1 MIVLIVTTGGGVIM
15 RLPVRSETDAF
26 YIAYGMAFLV
36 GVSIAVGLL
45 LAPVW
50 GALLFAILTLGVLMA
65 DLVARDSER
74 PSPLRAAAQAPHSE
88 ASADAWRV
96 LVVANESL
104 EGDDVRAA
112 ILGHA
117 KRRPELMVVA
127 PVLVSRTHFVTTDVD
142 REMVQARERL
152 AQTLEWA
159 RARGLPAR
167 GHIGDPMHPLLA
179 VEDDLRRFGPDEVIV
194 ATHPVEGANWQEGGL
209 VARLRSELDVPVTQ
223 VVVDRAH
230 DTLEIVS

>member
-1 MIVLIVTTGGGVIM
+1 M

-26 YIAYGMAFLV
+26 RITYGIAFLV
-36 GVSIAVGLL
+36 GVSIALGLVL
-45 LAPVW
+45 SPAW
-50 GALLFAILTLGVLMA
+50 GALLFAILALGVLLAALLA
-65 DLVARDSER
+65 DDPER
-74 PSPLRAAAQAPHSE
+74 PLPLRAAADAPHPE
-88 ASADAWRV
+88 ATADAWRI

-104 EGDDVRAA
+104 EGEDVREA
-112 ILGHA
+112 ILGRA
-117 KRRPELMVVA
+117 RLRPELMVVA

-142 REMVQARERL
+142 REMNQARARL
-152 AQTLEWA
+152 AQTLDWA
-159 RARGLPAR
+159 HRHGLWAR

-194 ATHPVEGANWQEGGL
+194 ATHSVERTNWQEGGL

-230 DTLEIVS
+230 HRLEIVS

>member
-1 MIVLIVTTGGGVIM
+1 MIVLIVTTGGVVVM

-26 YIAYGMAFLV
+26 HIAYGMAFLV
-36 GVSIAVGLL
+36 GVSIAVGLM

-50 GALLFAILTLGVLMA
+50 GALLFAILTLGVLLA
-65 DLVARDSER
+65 DVVAGGSER
-74 PSPLRAAAQAPHSE
+74 PLPLRAAAHAPHPE
-88 ASADAWRV
+88 ASADVWRI

-104 EGDDVRAA
+104 EGEDVRAA

-142 REMVQARERL
+142 REMGQARNRL

-179 VEDDLRRFGPDEVIV
+179 VEDDLRRFGSDEVIV
-194 ATHPVEGANWQEGGL
+194 ATHPVEGANWQEGDL

-230 DTLEIVS
+230 DRLEIVS